1 MKLQTKLLLIAA
13 GCVALSAPKN
23 HKHRYEDEE
32 AVEYHPQKGGF
43 LKD

>member
-13 GCVALSAPKN
+13 GFVALSATKT
-23 HKHRYEDEE
+23 HKHNYEDEE
-32 AVEYHPQKGGF
+32 IEEYHPQRRGF